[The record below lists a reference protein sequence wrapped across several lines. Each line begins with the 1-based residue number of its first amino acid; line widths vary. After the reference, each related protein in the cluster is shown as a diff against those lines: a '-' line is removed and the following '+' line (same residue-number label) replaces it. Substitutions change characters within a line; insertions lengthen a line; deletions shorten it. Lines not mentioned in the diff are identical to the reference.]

1 MIQYGI
7 TQWALPGE
15 GIYAIRHVAEMGF
28 DGMQLE
34 VGAYAKGYYMSQK
47 SIRDAYLE
55 DGEKYGIQ
63 FPSIVLNDLMVN
75 GFVKPRG
82 SEQYKIAQET
92 MELGLEIAKYMKI
105 DDVMI
110 PQFWGNEITDD
121 ETFEQTVEELGRFC
135 KKAAAAGIHVE
146 SETTLTAERQIE
158 LFERIGAQNLT
169 CFYDTQNYYYFSNYD
184 QLEVLKKLYPHMGRQ
199 LHVKDCNGH
208 DYDGGVLAGAMLGDG
223 ECNFRSVMDY
233 LGSRGYEGW
242 LIMENNYWETTI
254 RAHYPNQFDAVRFDL
269 EKLKKMVSLW

>member
-1 MIQYGI
+1 M
-7 TQWALPGE
+7 
-15 GIYAIRHVAEMGF
+15 R
-28 DGMQLE
+28 
-34 VGAYAKGYYMSQK
+34 
-47 SIRDAYLE
+47 RDQRR
-55 DGEKYGIQ
+55 D
-63 FPSIVLNDLMVN
+63 V
-75 GFVKPRG
+75 
-82 SEQYKIAQET
+82 YKRQ
-92 MELGLEIAKYMKI
+92 
-105 DDVMI
+105 
-110 PQFWGNEITDD
+110 
-121 ETFEQTVEELGRFC
+121 
-135 KKAAAAGIHVE
+135 HVE

-158 LFERIGAQNLT
+158 LFERIGAPNLT
-169 CFYDTQNYYYFSNYD
+169 CFFDTQNYYYCSNYD